1 MSYSA
6 KQKKVK
12 VTLEG
17 KEMIVKRLKSM
28 GEGAQ
33 KVLEKAASEGG
44 EIALSYAK
52 SHCPVDT
59 GALKQSL
66 KLTVD
71 KVTNT
76 RATVKVDYDKSL
88 SYGVYVELGAQGRK
102 PNPFL
107 RNSVDSNQNSIN
119 NTVGETV
126 ADEVGGRM

>member
-17 KEMIVKRLKSM
+17 KDAIIKRLKSM

-44 EIALSYAK
+44 EIALDYAK
-52 SHCPVDT
+52 AHCPVDT

-88 SYGVYVELGAQGRK
+88 NYGVYVELGSQGRK

>member
-1 MSYSA
+1 MSYSV

-17 KEMIVKRLKSM
+17 KDAIIKRLKSM

-33 KVLEKAASEGG
+33 KVLEKAATEGG
-44 EIALSYAK
+44 EISLGYAK
-52 SHCPVDT
+52 AHCPVDT

-88 SYGVYVELGAQGRK
+88 
-102 PNPFL
+102 N
-107 RNSVDSNQNSIN
+107 
-119 NTVGETV
+119 
-126 ADEVGGRM
+126 